1 MEIEFVLFYKTLID
15 LETVWG
21 TLIVSF
27 FLLCKDT
34 ELGRAQ
40 VDMDNTGRPVAFHTL
55 RPLVV
60 GEGSSRSKG
69 RVLEELIVVDLVEV
83 RLRNIFEKIIFFL
96 VEFIWFLRKN

>member
-27 FLLCKDT
+27 FLLCKGK
-34 ELGRAQ
+34 ELGRSQ
-40 VDMDNTGRPVAFHTL
+40 VDMGNTGRPVAFHTL

-69 RVLEELIVVDLVEV
+69 RALEELIVVDLVEV
-83 RLRNIFEKIIFFL
+83 RLKKILEKLNFSVSEVYSVF
-96 VEFIWFLRKN
+96 